1 MGQLVLT
8 FGVFLLVIGCDVYL
22 HPYQDY
28 LNQAVGQAD
37 HEAVARKMGAP
48 HRTVALD
55 KGGDLWTYDFCAVGD
70 RIGSAT
76 CQNVNLIF
84 DKSGKLAEWHMVER
98 TLHPRRLNKATPPAE
113 EMPGGVFRLRPGCR
127 IA

>member
-1 MGQLVLT
+1 MLAFSLS
-8 FGVFLLVIGCDVYL
+8 VFMMSCDVHL

-28 LNQAVGQAD
+28 LNQSVGHAD

-55 KGGDLWTYDFCAVGD
+55 KGGDLWTYDFCPSGD
-70 RIGSAT
+70 RPGAAT

-84 DKSGKLAEWHMVER
+84 DKSGKLAEWHVQ
-98 TLHPRRLNKATPPAE
+98 K
-113 EMPGGVFRLRPGCR
+113 
-127 IA
+127 